1 MLLSLPCG
9 RDKILGILMW
19 LLRRAKQTVD
29 VVLHDERL
37 EGETEADWLFLRCEQ
52 GFLFLGLFG
61 A

>member
-37 EGETEADWLFLRCEQ
+37 EGETEAD
-52 GFLFLGLFG
+52 
-61 A
+61 